1 MSEPTRQ
8 RTPLTTLIAAAA
20 ACLLAS
26 NAPLQ
31 AQTHPEIAP
40 IPAPA
45 EPEFLSRYDFQLS
58 AAALNTDLAPFKW
71 EAHFGGDVDLFDYVF
86 GRASIVVDLE
96 AVLGDEFRPF
106 DPNQNNYSLEGS
118 ASARIGTTEV
128 AAVFHHVSR
137 HLSDRPKRFPVA
149 WNVLGAR
156 VLQRVETS
164 GFTFDIVA
172 SGGKIVQNSFVD
184 YTWIGDLDLLV
195 RRPLTP
201 TVGVFAH
208 GVGEGYL
215 VDPTIAGRDRQ
226 LGGRIEVG
234 LRLSGRAGA
243 LEVFAGGERRVDAD
257 PIDRMARDWAL
268 AGFRLV
274 SK

>member
-1 MSEPTRQ
+1 MPEPTRK
-8 RTPLTTLIAAAA
+8 RTPLTTLLGAAAA
-20 ACLLAS
+20 FLLAS
-26 NAPLQ
+26 NVPLQ
-31 AQTHPEIAP
+31 AQTHPEITP

-71 EAHFGGDVDLFDYVF
+71 ETHFGGNIDLYDYVF
-86 GRASIVVDLE
+86 GRTSIVADLE
-96 AVLGDEFRPF
+96 AVLGNEFRPF
-106 DPNQNNYSLEGS
+106 DPNQNNYSLEAS
-118 ASARIGTTEV
+118 TSARIGTTEV

-149 WNVLGAR
+149 WNLLGAR
-156 VLQRVETS
+156 VLQRVETN

-172 SGGKIVQNSFVD
+172 TGGKIVQNSFVD

-201 TVGVFAH
+201 TVGVFAR
-208 GVGEGYL
+208 GIGEGYL
-215 VDPTIAGRDRQ
+215 VDQTLAGRDHQ
-226 LGGRIEVG
+226 LGGRFEVG

-243 LEVFAGGERRVDAD
+243 LELFAGGERRVDAD
-257 PIDRMARDWAL
+257 PIDRMARDWAI